1 MADLKSGEGVENEV
15 GMGQKYV
22 FNTSIKLENDSNY
35 AMLLRTAAKRNVSV
49 GTTPTEENLTEF
61 DVELIGTKP
70 NIRRLISRFA
80 QWFNVQKDETTNE
93 ESYVKYKP
101 RYYYVHEVEID
112 LTKLPTRVFEQLFK
126 AGIIIKEYNM
136 ETMVAR
142 LAGVKQEVLKITR
155 LFFDHKV
162 VAKDVQRVKESKSEK
177 TIALRKL
184 MRLAGLNEN
193 MCQHHLDEMDDDN
206 GYDYDDMRDN
216 VYKAPLDEEDED
228 YEDDDEDYEGGFY
241 PEEGDR
247 FDDIFQEIMNN
258 IEEKNPEFEM
268 SMYHT
273 VWDVKKEHREQVQEQ
288 FDEMVE
294 KIIQFIKQN

>member
-1 MADLKSGEGVENEV
+1 MADLKNSEGVENDV

-22 FNTSIKLENDSNY
+22 FNTSIKLESDSNY
-35 AMLLRTAAKRNVSV
+35 AMLLRFATKRNVSV
-49 GTTPTEENLTEF
+49 GTTPTDENLMEY

-70 NIRRLISRFA
+70 NIRRLISRFT
-80 QWFNVQKDETTNE
+80 QWFTAQKDETANE
-93 ESYVKYKP
+93 ESYIKYKP
-101 RYYYVHEVEID
+101 RYYYIHEVEID

-126 AGIIIKEYNM
+126 AGIIIKEYNT

-193 MCQHHLDEMDDDN
+193 MCRHHFDEMDNDN

-216 VYKAPLDEEDED
+216 VYKAPLDENDED
-228 YEDDDEDYEGGFY
+228 YEDDGQSEGTYSYEDFL
-241 PEEGDR
+241 
-247 FDDIFQEIMNN
+247 DDIGEVLDSKLSEKFPDVEIYSD
-258 IEEKNPEFEM
+258 ER
-268 SMYHT
+268 YALT
-273 VWDVKKEHREQVQEQ
+273 VESNYDEVADYARELLYKTLSY
-288 FDEMVE
+288 M
-294 KIIQFIKQN
+294 KTL

>member
-1 MADLKSGEGVENEV
+1 MADLKNSEGVENDV

-22 FNTSIKLENDSNY
+22 FNTSIKLESDSNY
-35 AMLLRTAAKRNVSV
+35 AMLLRFATKRNVSV
-49 GTTPTEENLTEF
+49 GTTPTDENLMEY

-70 NIRRLISRFA
+70 NIRRLISRFT
-80 QWFNVQKDETTNE
+80 QWFTTQKDETANE
-93 ESYVKYKP
+93 ESYIKYKP
-101 RYYYVHEVEID
+101 RYYYIHEVEID

-126 AGIIIKEYNM
+126 AGIIIKEYNT

-193 MCQHHLDEMDDDN
+193 MCRHHLDEMDNDN

-216 VYKAPLDEEDED
+216 VYKAPLDENDED
-228 YEDDDEDYEGGFY
+228 YDDDNGGY
-241 PEEGDR
+241 LGY
-247 FDDIFQEIMNN
+247 DDFLENISRTLEIM
-258 IEEKNPEFEM
+258 
-268 SMYHT
+268 
-273 VWDVKKEHREQVQEQ
+273 
-288 FDEMVE
+288 
-294 KIIQFIKQN
+294 IIQKFRDVDITSDDEHVLHIESNYDEVADVAKDIMEQTLSYMKTL

>member
-1 MADLKSGEGVENEV
+1 MANLKSSEGVENEV
-15 GMGQKYV
+15 DMGQKYI
-22 FNTSIKLENDSNY
+22 FNTSIKIENDSNY

-49 GTTPTEENLTEF
+49 GTTPTDENLTEY

-80 QWFNVQKDETTNE
+80 QWFNVETDETRNDS
-93 ESYVKYKP
+93 SYIKYKP

-193 MCQHHLDEMDDDN
+193 MCQHHLDEMDDD
-206 GYDYDDMRDN
+206 YDDMRDN
-216 VYKAPLDEEDED
+216 VYKAPLDENDE
-228 YEDDDEDYEGGFY
+228 ESDDQGYYRHESFM
-241 PEEGDR
+241 
-247 FDDIFQEIMNN
+247 DDISETLENMLIEKFPDVEIYSEDKFVLN
-258 IEEKNPEFEM
+258 IESNYEEIADCAKDILM
-268 SMYHT
+268 KTLAYMKT
-273 VWDVKKEHREQVQEQ
+273 L
-288 FDEMVE
+288 
-294 KIIQFIKQN
+294 

>member
-1 MADLKSGEGVENEV
+1 MADLKNSEGVENDV

-22 FNTSIKLENDSNY
+22 FNTSIKLESDSNY
-35 AMLLRTAAKRNVSV
+35 AMLLRFATKRNVSV
-49 GTTPTEENLTEF
+49 GTTPTDENLMEY

-70 NIRRLISRFA
+70 NIRRLISRFT
-80 QWFNVQKDETTNE
+80 QWFTTQKDETANE
-93 ESYVKYKP
+93 ESYIKYKP
-101 RYYYVHEVEID
+101 RYYYIHEVEID

-126 AGIIIKEYNM
+126 AGIIIKEYNT

-193 MCQHHLDEMDDDN
+193 MCRRHFDEMDNDN

-216 VYKAPLDEEDED
+216 VYKAPLDENDED
-228 YEDDDEDYEGGFY
+228 YEDDGQSEGTYSYEDFL
-241 PEEGDR
+241 
-247 FDDIFQEIMNN
+247 DDIGEVLDSKLSEKFPDVEIYSD
-258 IEEKNPEFEM
+258 ER
-268 SMYHT
+268 YALT
-273 VWDVKKEHREQVQEQ
+273 VESNYDEVADYARELLYKTLSY
-288 FDEMVE
+288 M
-294 KIIQFIKQN
+294 KTL

>member
-1 MADLKSGEGVENEV
+1 MADLKNSEGVENDV

-22 FNTSIKLENDSNY
+22 FNTSIKLESDSNY
-35 AMLLRTAAKRNVSV
+35 AMLLRFATKRNVSV
-49 GTTPTEENLTEF
+49 GTTPTDENLMEY

-70 NIRRLISRFA
+70 NIRRLISRFG
-80 QWFNVQKDETTNE
+80 QWFTAQKDETANE
-93 ESYVKYKP
+93 ESYIKYKP
-101 RYYYVHEVEID
+101 RYYYIHEVEID

-126 AGIIIKEYNM
+126 AGIIIKEYNT

-193 MCQHHLDEMDDDN
+193 MCRHHFDEMYDDS

-228 YEDDDEDYEGGFY
+228 YEDDGQSEGTYSYEDFL
-241 PEEGDR
+241 
-247 FDDIFQEIMNN
+247 DDIGEVLDSKLSEKFPDVEIYSD
-258 IEEKNPEFEM
+258 ER
-268 SMYHT
+268 YALT
-273 VWDVKKEHREQVQEQ
+273 VESNYDEVADYARELLYKTLSY
-288 FDEMVE
+288 M
-294 KIIQFIKQN
+294 KTL

>member
-1 MADLKSGEGVENEV
+1 MADLKNSEGVENDV

-22 FNTSIKLENDSNY
+22 FNTSIKLESDSNY
-35 AMLLRTAAKRNVSV
+35 AMLLRFATKRNVSV
-49 GTTPTEENLTEF
+49 GTTPTDENLMEY

-70 NIRRLISRFA
+70 NIRRLISRFT
-80 QWFNVQKDETTNE
+80 QWFTTQKDETANE
-93 ESYVKYKP
+93 ESYIKYKP
-101 RYYYVHEVEID
+101 RYYYIHEVEID

-126 AGIIIKEYNM
+126 AGIIIKEYNT

-193 MCQHHLDEMDDDN
+193 MCRRHFDEMYNDN
-206 GYDYDDMRDN
+206 GYDYDNMRDN
-216 VYKAPLDEEDED
+216 VYKAPLDENDED
-228 YEDDDEDYEGGFY
+228 YEDDGQSEGTYSYEDFL
-241 PEEGDR
+241 
-247 FDDIFQEIMNN
+247 DDIGEVLDSKLSEKFPDVEIYSD
-258 IEEKNPEFEM
+258 ER
-268 SMYHT
+268 YALT
-273 VWDVKKEHREQVQEQ
+273 VESNYDEVADYARELLYKTLSY
-288 FDEMVE
+288 M
-294 KIIQFIKQN
+294 KTL